1 MIFDIWNHLA
11 NALIM
16 WKIFFEKHIWWFPLI
31 KGRYFYIQG
40 FDSLTYLNPYKN
52 EVCFN
57 ILSIWT
63 SHGFPPS
70 CKKITNKK
78 EEAIK
83 AISMSCFPRDVCII
97 GILSLTVGKW
107 HKLTYGIAL
116 IFKICLYHSPC
127 CWWQRGRNI

>member
-1 MIFDIWNHLA
+1 MLEINTKISITMSMTSWLYSVVRLNESVKLNFQFQSDFMNTLFSFGLNKHMSHIVWFTSLIFDIWNHLA

-40 FDSLTYLNPYKN
+40 FDSLTYLNPCKN

-63 SHGFPPS
+63 SYMAFLLHV
-70 CKKITNKK
+70 K
-78 EEAIK
+78 
-83 AISMSCFPRDVCII
+83 R
-97 GILSLTVGKW
+97 
-107 HKLTYGIAL
+107 
-116 IFKICLYHSPC
+116 
-127 CWWQRGRNI
+127 